1 MILVLRGHIR
11 DAFNNENLY
20 DLVSRIYLLIPH
32 LEIYIHTWAIKQ
44 NNISWRRIS
53 KDETPI
59 NTEIIQSYFKNLTPL
74 IKHIIID
81 DDTNIPIKGN
91 IEGVI
96 NRGHMPI
103 LGWKNYWYGKYQI
116 INYIFMN
123 EINHEKLVVNTRFD
137 VLSGRFPLEANN
149 IINFIEEQG
158 KVPKEIN
165 KFISNENGYGIDNIY
180 IGSINTQYK
189 LIQHFHENLDL
200 IIEKNRSTNE
210 QEFLVFKENAKLFS
224 V

>member
-11 DAFNNENLY
+11 DAFNNEDLY
-20 DLVSRIYLLIPH
+20 NLVSRIYLLIPH
-32 LEIYIHTWAIKQ
+32 LEIFIHTWSIKQ
-44 NNISWRRIS
+44 NNISWRRIN
-53 KDETPI
+53 KDDTPI
-59 NTEIIQSYFKNLTPL
+59 NTDIIKNYFKNLTTL

-81 DDTNIPIKGN
+81 DDTTIPIKGN
-91 IEGVI
+91 TEGVI

-149 IINFIEEQG
+149 IINFIEGQG
-158 KVPKEIN
+158 KEPKETN
-165 KFISNENGYGIDNIY
+165 KFISDVNGYGIDNIY

-189 LIQHFHENLDL
+189 LIHHFHENLDL
-200 IIEKNRSTNE
+200 IIQNNRSTNE